1 VPGTHRE
8 LLVTLGDLPPVPIR
22 LDGVGA
28 TLPALRT
35 ALEQR
40 LRLAHPDVPAFAGAR
55 VLDSGLQPVLVI
67 VPGVPGPPFAFAPS
81 PDDPD
86 TVGALGLDPTQV
98 RWADGL
104 CAAAIVPRATLS
116 APSPSIELRLGLLA
130 PTVVALP
137 TALPT
142 PSTYPPATWLAVLAS
157 MLQPLVRATSADP
170 VAARAVVTTLGDR
183 LLLLPGVPDDP
194 VAEFLVLDVTPAAPL
209 ALARDGAA
217 LLGNVARASHGET
230 VRPEILGDGDATVPF
245 QHFTLGKAPV
255 THLPDA
261 PDAPPPSSL
270 ELLVNGE
277 RWLRVPTLHG
287 RAPDDPVYVAR
298 ASDDG
303 RVEVRFGDGVS
314 GARVPTG
321 RANVVARY
329 RQGAGLVGRVPAD
342 ALGTLLDR
350 PQGLRGVIN
359 PLPSDG
365 GADPETLAD
374 ARRNAPA
381 TVRTFG
387 RAVALRDFEDVVRSS
402 GEVAKAL
409 ATWVWTGRL
418 RAVHVTVAAAGGA
431 RLSADALARLHDAL
445 DRQRDVNIPL
455 RLANHEPV
463 SVVLEAT
470 LRVDERR
477 VQADVLAA
485 ARAAIEGAL
494 AFDAVAFGASMN
506 LSDVYRVL
514 QDVPGVM
521 SVDVDR
527 LHFRRRD
534 AAFLAERGATADAV
548 QGRLVIFAARSP
560 APGGTLVRPAE
571 LARLE
576 VPAQDV
582 TLRAVG
588 GLPGAGGGA

>member
-1 VPGTHRE
+1 
-8 LLVTLGDLPPVPIR
+8 
-22 LDGVGA
+22 
-28 TLPALRT
+28 
-35 ALEQR
+35 
-40 LRLAHPDVPAFAGAR
+40 
-55 VLDSGLQPVLVI
+55 
-67 VPGVPGPPFAFAPS
+67 
-81 PDDPD
+81 
-86 TVGALGLDPTQV
+86 
-98 RWADGL
+98 
-104 CAAAIVPRATLS
+104 
-116 APSPSIELRLGLLA
+116 
-130 PTVVALP
+130 
-137 TALPT
+137 
-142 PSTYPPATWLAVLAS
+142 
-157 MLQPLVRATSADP
+157 
-170 VAARAVVTTLGDR
+170 
-183 LLLLPGVPDDP
+183 
-194 VAEFLVLDVTPAAPL
+194 
-209 ALARDGAA
+209 
-217 LLGNVARASHGET
+217 
-230 VRPEILGDGDATVPF
+230 
-245 QHFTLGKAPV
+245 
-255 THLPDA
+255 
-261 PDAPPPSSL
+261 
-270 ELLVNGE
+270 VNGE

-548 QGRLVIFAARSP
+548 QGRLVIFAARPP
-560 APGGTLVRPAE
+560 APGGTVVRPAE